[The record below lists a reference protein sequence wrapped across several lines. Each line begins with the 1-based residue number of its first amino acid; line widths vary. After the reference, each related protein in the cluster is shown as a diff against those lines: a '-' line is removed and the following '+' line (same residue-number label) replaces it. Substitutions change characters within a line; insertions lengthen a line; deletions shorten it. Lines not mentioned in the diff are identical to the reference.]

1 MEGFILMATLW
12 GNRVFKKL
20 YLAVPGLN
28 NYIIWFFINEIAV
41 RIIKIKL

>member
-1 MEGFILMATLW
+1 MEGLILMATLW

-20 YLAVPGLN
+20 YLVVPGSN